1 MPTKNKSTKNK
12 QHRRRHANHST
23 SGRPGRPAIHSV
35 GAAQIRAI
43 EPQYILWRARTIP
56 AEQAVDEWHR
66 LAALLDLYAVE
77 NHFGSL
83 DALETVPLASLMDSV
98 VNEFP
103 DSARFLLG
111 LVDRYLHFLAETGH
125 WKRSQGSLSALHIL
139 FACGESP
146 LCHRSPLRQSGV
158 VITDPQQLPLVR
170 WAAAVIQ
177 GLGEP
182 KPGYPSISTDTGDL
196 VSEVAA
202 LESLA
207 SVARPRIPELVR
219 AMVLANLISFDG
231 RRALPTPTGN
241 HLVKTGD
248 KDFVD
253 AVRRLMEAY
262 VALLLLE
269 ASGLMQDD
277 RPPEHALMLMA
288 FLAHV
293 SETGSI
299 PVSILEINWWTNSV
313 DGAREIAEWLDPLA
327 PGILACLE
335 SGLLGSADGNL
346 VAPPLARE
354 VFDTIQARCFAQ
366 VPRSI
371 DNTAA

>member
-1 MPTKNKSTKNK
+1 M
-12 QHRRRHANHST
+12 
-23 SGRPGRPAIHSV
+23 
-35 GAAQIRAI
+35 
-43 EPQYILWRARTIP
+43 
-56 AEQAVDEWHR
+56 
-66 LAALLDLYAVE
+66 
-77 NHFGSL
+77 
-83 DALETVPLASLMDSV
+83 
-98 VNEFP
+98 
-103 DSARFLLG
+103 
-111 LVDRYLHFLAETGH
+111 
-125 WKRSQGSLSALHIL
+125 
-139 FACGESP
+139 
-146 LCHRSPLRQSGV
+146 
-158 VITDPQQLPLVR
+158 ITDPQQLPLVR

-288 FLAHV
+288 VLAHV

-371 DNTAA
+371 DNTAAYYSVEARIRTRCSVFRHGAMSNTRCRGGKLRIPCGCSGGLT